1 MPPKR
6 LTLAIAHPT
15 ITSTSPS
22 QITQLA
28 HSAAAKGAHLLV
40 IPSYATPAAATARNK
55 SPRDQYLKLFNCAH
69 DLSDPGSDPLCHGDK
84 KHKTRET
91 LEHLAQE
98 TKLFLIVGLLERAC
112 GNLYHT
118 VVYIHPGDGLVEKRR
133 CFALTGL
140 AKTYLSPG
148 QPHTSPI
155 TIKCK
160 SVLEVKI
167 GVGLCEENYHPLIR
181 QELYAAGVQV
191 YISLGGVS
199 YLDGSDSDSSGDE
212 TGLWESLLRTVAVE
226 GRVFVLGSYTT
237 SHPATPQPAHPH
249 QLGSPTHIPSGSGS
263 WQFSPSAKK
272 RSLSVTAEGPHEIVW
287 PEIRHANGGAAMG
300 PRKSVTAEGPHEI
313 VWPGQSN
320 ADVDEDREGEMS
332 PGRVEQR
339 HVQAGG
345 RGREGPSGESG
356 CGGAAWIVG
365 PFGEILAGSRGGV
378 SLDDDGLLVREVDL
392 EDCIRGRWDRD
403 LAGVIGTT
411 ELRA

>member
-1 MPPKR
+1 MSPRK

-28 HSAAAKGAHLLV
+28 HSASSKGAHLLV
-40 IPSYATPAAATARNK
+40 IPSYATPSATTRNK

-69 DLSDPGSDPLCHGDK
+69 DLSDPGSNPECHAEK
-84 KHKTRET
+84 KSKAREI

-98 TKLFLIVGLLERAC
+98 TKL
-112 GNLYHT
+112 
-118 VVYIHPGDGLVEKRR
+118 VVYIHPADGLVEKRR
-133 CFALTGL
+133 CFALTGA
-140 AKTYLSPG
+140 AKTYLSSG

-155 TIKCK
+155 TINCK
-160 SVLEVKI
+160 SGLEVKI

-181 QELYAAGVQV
+181 QELYTAGIQV

-199 YLDGSDSDSSGDE
+199 YLDGGDSDGGDE

-237 SHPATPQPAHPH
+237 SQPAHQH
-249 QLGSPTHIPSGSGS
+249 QLASPTRIPS
-263 WQFSPSAKK
+263 WQFSPGAKK
-272 RSLSVTAEGPHEIVW
+272 RSLSITAEGPHEIVW
-287 PEIRHANGGAAMG
+287 PEVRHADGGGAAAAMG
-300 PRKSVTAEGPHEI
+300 PRRSVTAEGPHEI

-320 ADVDEDREGEMS
+320 ADMSVDVDGEMS

-339 HVQAGG
+339 HVHVGG
-345 RGREGPSGESG
+345 SGSGSGREGPSGESG
-356 CGGAAWIVG
+356 CGGAVWIVG

-403 LAGVIGTT
+403 LAG
-411 ELRA
+411 

>member
-1 MPPKR
+1 MSPRK

-28 HSAAAKGAHLLV
+28 HTAASKGAHLLV

-69 DLSDPGSDPLCHGDK
+69 DLSDPGSNPECHAEK
-84 KHKTRET
+84 KSKAREI

-112 GNLYHT
+112 G
-118 VVYIHPGDGLVEKRR
+118 
-133 CFALTGL
+133 
-140 AKTYLSPG
+140 
-148 QPHTSPI
+148 
-155 TIKCK
+155 
-160 SVLEVKI
+160 LEVKI

-181 QELYAAGVQV
+181 QELYTAGIQV

-199 YLDGSDSDSSGDE
+199 YLDGSDSDGGDE

-237 SHPATPQPAHPH
+237 SQPAHQH
-249 QLGSPTHIPSGSGS
+249 QLASPTRIPS
-263 WQFSPSAKK
+263 WQFSPGAKK
-272 RSLSVTAEGPHEIVW
+272 RSLSITAEGPHEIVW
-287 PEIRHANGGAAMG
+287 PEVRHADGDGGAAAALG
-300 PRKSVTAEGPHEI
+300 PRRSVTAEGPHEI

-320 ADVDEDREGEMS
+320 ADVSSNVDGEMS

-339 HVQAGG
+339 HVHVGG
-345 RGREGPSGESG
+345 GGSGSGREGPSGESG
-356 CGGAAWIVG
+356 CKGEAWIVG

-403 LAGVIGTT
+403 LAG
-411 ELRA
+411 

>member
-1 MPPKR
+1 MSPRK

-28 HSAAAKGAHLLV
+28 HSAASKGAHLLV

-69 DLSDPGSDPLCHGDK
+69 DLSDPGSNPECHAEK
-84 KHKTRET
+84 KSKAREI

-118 VVYIHPGDGLVEKRR
+118 VVYIHPADGLVEKRR
-133 CFALTGL
+133 CFALTGA

-155 TIKCK
+155 TVNCK
-160 SVLEVKI
+160 SGLEVKI
-167 GVGLCEENYHPLIR
+167 GVGLCEENYRPLIR
-181 QELYAAGVQV
+181 QELYTAGIQV

-199 YLDGSDSDSSGDE
+199 YLDGGDSDGGDE

-237 SHPATPQPAHPH
+237 SQPAHQH
-249 QLGSPTHIPSGSGS
+249 QFGSPTRIPS
-263 WQFSPSAKK
+263 WQSSPGAKK
-272 RSLSVTAEGPHEIVW
+272 RSLSITAEGPHEIVW
-287 PEIRHANGGAAMG
+287 PEVRHADGGGAAATVG
-300 PRKSVTAEGPHEI
+300 PRKSVMAEGPHEI

-320 ADVDEDREGEMS
+320 ADMSVNVDGEMS

-339 HVQAGG
+339 QVHVGG
-345 RGREGPSGESG
+345 SGSGSGREGPSGESG

-403 LAGVIGTT
+403 LAGYTY
-411 ELRA
+411 